1 MSEFKRFMIETDI
14 DQDEVRLVMEK
25 ELAFAY
31 GTDSDKI
38 DLDGVI
44 AAVIKEADSTE
55 DAIEIAKI
63 LTVENGDQTQYLE
76 LLDEAAVM
84 VPILIEV
91 LKQIA
96 IALGSTW
103 AMDLISWAGKEL
115 YVFLLKNMEIRKLLR
130 QWRNYKKD
138 NEYLKKME
146 DLILKELDRFG
157 TKQVKNWIK
166 KLF

>member
-55 DAIEIAKI
+55 DAIKLAKI

-84 VPILIEV
+84 IPILIEI

-103 AMDLISWAGKEL
+103 AMDLIQWGGQQV
-115 YVFLLKNMEIRKLLR
+115 YVMLLKNMEIRKLVR
-130 QWRNYKKD
+130 QWRKVKAD

-146 DLILKELDRFG
+146 DLIIKEIDRFG
-157 TKQVKNWIK
+157 GKKVKSFIK
-166 KLF
+166 GIF